1 MITEIFDI
9 LSQGLDA
16 EVYIEN
22 NYVVILT
29 NEDRL
34 TVHHDQCSW
43 SPWLVFHHAKNDGFY
58 FSSPS
63 DVLEYLK
70 TR

>member
-1 MITEIFDI
+1 MITEFFDI
-9 LSQGLDA
+9 LSKNLDA

-29 NEDRL
+29 DSGRI
-34 TVHHDQCSW
+34 TVHHDQCNW

-58 FSSPS
+58 FFSPA